1 MTGNLVMH
9 SSSGALM
16 AEAITSNH
24 YRRKLATAMAGG
36 APIARITEMAFGDG
50 GWNDSTEA
58 VIPPDPEQ
66 VGLNHELLRKPL
78 SLVTQET
85 EFSCTGRG
93 VLDEDELIGYKI
105 SEAAL
110 FDEDGTIVGI
120 KNFGPKLKES
130 DEEYE
135 TNIKLRY

>member
-1 MTGNLVMH
+1 
-9 SSSGALM
+9 M

-36 APIARITEMAFGDG
+36 PPIAKITHMAFGDG
-50 GWNDSTEA
+50 GWDDSTDA

-66 VGLNHELLRKPL
+66 TGLNHELIRKPL
-78 SLVTQET
+78 ALVTQET
-85 EFSCTGRG
+85 EFSTTGRG
-93 VLDEDELIGYKI
+93 VLGESELIGYSI

-110 FDEDGTIVGI
+110 FDEDGDIVGI

>member
-1 MTGNLVMH
+1 
-9 SSSGALM
+9 M

-36 APIARITEMAFGDG
+36 APIKRITHMAFGDG
-50 GWNDSTEA
+50 GWNEA
-58 VIPPDPEQ
+58 AEEVVPPDPEQ
-66 VGLNHELLRKPL
+66 TGLNHELIRKAL
-78 SLVTQET
+78 SIVTQEDV
-85 EFSCTGRG
+85 FSTTGRG
-93 VLDEDELIGYKI
+93 VLEEHELIGYKI